1 MSRPSRWNLILAS
14 PRNLRFGTLVL
25 LLIMVN
31 QINDQLVEPTFG
43 QALLYWG
50 VRPVVLLCGLWL
62 ADGLVARSFA
72 GRLNS
77 PEWLKPVVLVSAIGL
92 LPLALTEALLELLL
106 PFRPEFLDHELW
118 AQSPVLAF
126 LGEFVTIATIII
138 PIHLLLW
145 LIIDKNRHRTS
156 DVPTSRHMIGTLVA
170 TSTPAIENSVGKPQ

>member
-77 PEWLKPVVLVSAIGL
+77 PEWLKPVVLVSANRLGALNHTLLTANAIAARGL
-92 LPLALTEALLELLL
+92 QLAALVLNHLEEERDIAMVSNKAVLDTWLQPPLLAELMPGQDWLDEEVVEALAG
-106 PFRPEFLDHELW
+106 PAPATRP
-118 AQSPVLAF
+118 
-126 LGEFVTIATIII
+126 
-138 PIHLLLW
+138 
-145 LIIDKNRHRTS
+145 
-156 DVPTSRHMIGTLVA
+156 
-170 TSTPAIENSVGKPQ
+170 